1 MKIRFTPYF
10 MALFVLLFGLYGCAK
25 YTDFVPKG
33 QNLLN
38 RADDLDQLMNVNY
51 SGSAFNFNRLS
62 LIVNDM
68 YLLAYNVPN
77 VISSNV
83 LTMDKVLLTYDESAD
98 RAALTATDSRYDGL
112 YKNIAMV
119 ANIVLANADQASGDR
134 KLLDQLK
141 AEAYALRSY
150 MHFLLV
156 NMYAKAYD
164 PATAATDGGI
174 PYVTDINFEQIN
186 PKLTVQEVYD
196 RMLADV
202 DAAIASQALPDRPK
216 NSMRFGKAFAYAL
229 KAKILMS
236 IRNYSGALDAVN
248 SALAINNTLEDHRY
262 LLSEPVRAN
271 RVLSRKGLTA
281 QDNLFYAF
289 SDTFDPSL
297 LTPTYE
303 ILSDYYEPGNII
315 KDYTNVY
322 NYQLGPLY
330 VGLPDIPAW
339 IAISYEGNSGGMT
352 VSDLVM
358 MKAECLIRSDKV
370 SAGMEEIEKIRIRRI
385 APEVYKP
392 LVAKDVATA
401 MAHLKKVSRI
411 EFLFTWRNFVNIKRW
426 NTEPAYAETTKR
438 IINGKTYVLKA
449 SSPLWILPFPQS
461 ATQFNTTLTQNY

>member
-10 MALFVLLFGLYGCAK
+10 MALFVLLFGLHGCAK

-98 RAALTATDSRYDGL
+98 RAALTPTDSRYDGL

-164 PATAATDGGI
+164 PASAATDGGI

-196 RMLADV
+196 KMLADV

-289 SDTFDPSL
+289 SNTFDPSL

-322 NYQLGPLY
+322 NYQLGALY

-339 IAISYEGNSGGMT
+339 IAIGYEGNSGGMT

-392 LVAKDVATA
+392 LVAKDVPTA

-438 IINGKTYVLKA
+438 TINGKTYVLKA

>member
-10 MALFVLLFGLYGCAK
+10 MALFVLLFGLHGCAK

-98 RAALTATDSRYDGL
+98 RAALTPTDSRYDGL

-164 PATAATDGGI
+164 PASAATDGGI

-196 RMLADV
+196 KMLADV

-289 SDTFDPSL
+289 SNTFDPSL

-322 NYQLGPLY
+322 NYQLGALY

-339 IAISYEGNSGGMT
+339 IAIGYEGNSGGMT

-370 SAGMEEIEKIRIRRI
+370 SAGMVEIEKIRIRRI

-392 LVAKDVATA
+392 LVAKDVPTA

-438 IINGKTYVLKA
+438 TINGKTYVLKA

>member
-10 MALFVLLFGLYGCAK
+10 MALFVLLFGLHGCAK

-98 RAALTATDSRYDGL
+98 RAALTPTDSRYDGL

-164 PATAATDGGI
+164 PASAATDGGI

-196 RMLADV
+196 KMLADV

-289 SDTFDPSL
+289 SNTFDPSL

-322 NYQLGPLY
+322 NYQLGALY

-392 LVAKDVATA
+392 LVAKDIPTA

-438 IINGKTYVLKA
+438 TINGKTYVLKA

>member
-10 MALFVLLFGLYGCAK
+10 MALFVLLFGLHGCAK

-98 RAALTATDSRYDGL
+98 RAALTPTDSRYDGL

-164 PATAATDGGI
+164 PASAATDGGI

-196 RMLADV
+196 KMLADV

-289 SDTFDPSL
+289 SNTFDPSL

-322 NYQLGPLY
+322 NYQLGALY

-339 IAISYEGNSGGMT
+339 IAIGYEGNSGGMT

-370 SAGMEEIEKIRIRRI
+370 SAGMVEIEKIRIRRI

-392 LVAKDVATA
+392 FVAKDVPTA

-438 IINGKTYVLKA
+438 TINGKTYVLKA

>member
-10 MALFVLLFGLYGCAK
+10 MALFVLLFGLHGCAK

-98 RAALTATDSRYDGL
+98 RAALTPTDSRYDGL

-164 PATAATDGGI
+164 PASAATDGGI

-196 RMLADV
+196 KMLADV

-289 SDTFDPSL
+289 SNTFDPSL

-322 NYQLGPLY
+322 NYQLGALY

-392 LVAKDVATA
+392 LVAKDVPTA

-438 IINGKTYVLKA
+438 TINGKTYVLKA